1 MKIYRYR
8 HSNKTHWGALKEET
22 LFPLEGSVFGEFK
35 IKKKGI
41 PISEV
46 ILLPPA
52 KPSKIVAIGANYKS
66 HAVEMGRTLPEEPL
80 IFLKPPS
87 AVVGPSDII
96 VYPGMTKR
104 VDYEGELAFVMK
116 KKACLLGDDE
126 DVEGYILG
134 YTCFND
140 VTARDLQ
147 RRDGQFTRA
156 KSFDTF
162 AAVGPCIAT
171 GIDPSRLRIK
181 TFVNGKLRQS
191 SSTKNLIFPVPFLV
205 RFISRI
211 MTLNPG
217 DVITTGTPAGV
228 GPMFPGDRVDVQIE
242 GIGTLSNT
250 VMKIK
255 SKNGAGKPGEAGKA
269 RKE

>member
-1 MKIYRYR
+1 M
-8 HSNKTHWGALKEET
+8 
-22 LFPLEGSVFGEFK
+22 
-35 IKKKGI
+35 
-41 PISEV
+41 
-46 ILLPPA
+46 ILLPPV
-52 KPSKIVAIGANYKS
+52 KPSKIVAVGANYRN
-66 HAVEMGRTLPEEPL
+66 HAVEMERRLPEEPL

-87 AVVGPSDII
+87 AVVGTNDII
-96 VYPGMTKR
+96 VYPKMAKR
-104 VDYEGELAFVMK
+104 IDYEGELAFVVR
-116 KKACLLGDDE
+116 KKAQLLQENDNVE
-126 DVEGYILG
+126 DYILG

-147 RRDGQFTRA
+147 EKDGQFTRS

-171 GIDPSRLRIK
+171 DVDPSGLRLK

-191 SSTKNLIFPVPFLV
+191 GSTRNLIFPVPFLI
-205 RFISRI
+205 RFISNV

-217 DVITTGTPAGV
+217 DIITTGTPAGV
-228 GPMFPGDRVDVQIE
+228 GPLIPGDRVDIQIE

-255 SKNGAGKPGEAGKA
+255 N
-269 RKE
+269 

>member
-1 MKIYRYR
+1 MKIYRYLYR
-8 HSNKTHWGALKEET
+8 NKAHWGALKEDI
-22 LFPLEGSVFGEFK
+22 LFELRGSVFGRFK
-35 IKKKGI
+35 TKEEGI

-46 ILLPPA
+46 TLLPPA
-52 KPSKIVAIGANYKS
+52 EPTKIVAVGANYKN
-66 HAVEMGRTLPEEPL
+66 HAREMGRPIPEEPM

-87 AVVGPSDII
+87 AVVGPNDII
-96 VYPGMTKR
+96 IYPKMAKR
-104 VDYEGELAFVMK
+104 VDYEGELALVIK
-116 KKACLLGDDE
+116 KEAKLLSANDKIE
-126 DVEGYILG
+126 DYILG

-147 RRDGQFTRA
+147 QKDGQFTRA

-171 GIDPSRLRIK
+171 DVDPSQMRLK
-181 TFVNGKLRQS
+181 TFLNGKLRQS
-191 SSTKNLIFPVPFLV
+191 SSLNNLIFSVPFLV

-211 MTLNPG
+211 MTLIAG
-217 DVITTGTPAGV
+217 DIITTGTPAGT
-228 GPMFPGDRVDVQIE
+228 GPMSPGDRVDVQIE

-255 SKNGAGKPGEAGKA
+255 S
-269 RKE
+269 

>member
-1 MKIYRYR
+1 MKIYRYKHR
-8 HSNKTHWGALKEET
+8 KKTYWGVLKEEI
-22 LFPLEGSVFGEFK
+22 LFELKGSAFRKVETKG
-35 IKKKGI
+35 KGI

-46 ILLPPA
+46 ILLPPV
-52 KPSKIVAIGANYKS
+52 KPSKIVAVGANYRD
-66 HAVEMGRTLPEEPL
+66 HAAEMGRPLPKEPF

-87 AVVGPSDII
+87 AIVGPNDII
-96 VYPGMTKR
+96 IYPKMAKR
-104 VDYEGELAFVMK
+104 VDYEGELALILK
-116 KKACLLGDDE
+116 KKARLLSDNDN
-126 DVEGYILG
+126 VEKYILG

-147 RRDGQFTRA
+147 EKDGQFTRA

-171 GIDPSRLRIK
+171 DVDPSQMRLK

-191 SSTKNLIFPVPFLV
+191 SSIKNLIFPIPFLV

-211 MTLNPG
+211 MTLLPG
-217 DVITTGTPAGV
+217 DIITTGTPAGI

-255 SKNGAGKPGEAGKA
+255 
-269 RKE
+269 